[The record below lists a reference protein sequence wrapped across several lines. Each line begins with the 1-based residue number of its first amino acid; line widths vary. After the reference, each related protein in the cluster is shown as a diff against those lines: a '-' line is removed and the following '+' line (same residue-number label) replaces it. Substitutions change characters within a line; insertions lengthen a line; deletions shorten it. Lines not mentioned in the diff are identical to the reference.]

1 MHKGISGN
9 KYSKRELIA
18 KCEVYLSGL
27 TFFNIF
33 WISMTKIGHSKNYP

>member
-27 TFFNIF
+27 FKWTYFF
-33 WISMTKIGHSKNYP
+33 